1 MSRGE
6 ESPERKS
13 STSAKESKKSSSSSA
28 AAAAAQLSKEKSSTR
43 RPRDGGSV
51 IRVREAASPSSFVN
65 VAFDSNENSIVID
78 VADGADATPAAIS
91 PASGGMENGN
101 VIIKSGSVTAANGK
115 VERSAGASPVNHLDG
130 GKEDGSV
137 MFGLLRAPRL

>member
-13 STSAKESKKSSSSSA
+13 STSAKESKKSSSSSSARA
-28 AAAAAQLSKEKSSTR
+28 AAARR
-43 RPRDGGSV
+43 RPSHPSARGGV
-51 IRVREAASPSSFVN
+51 ALVLRQCRLRLQREQHRHRRGRRGRRHARRHKP
-65 VAFDSNENSIVID
+65 
-78 VADGADATPAAIS
+78 
-91 PASGGMENGN
+91 SGGMENGN
-101 VIIKSGSVTAANGK
+101 VIIKSGSVTAANGT